1 MSVVSYFSADYPE
14 ARGKFLDACSGAE
27 AEVVHHLN
35 SNATGPDGGALYT
48 DVARIGPAD
57 AELVFIVASATHG
70 VEGFLGS
77 GCQVGYL
84 RQKLYEERPANSCL
98 LFVHAMNPFGFAHVR
113 RVNEDNVDLNRNFL
127 DHAKPYPD
135 KPDYEVVHPWLVPG
149 DWDGPARAA
158 ADKDIAAYIKA
169 HGFAAYQNAV
179 SSGQY
184 SHADGVF
191 YGGVAPTWSNLRWR
205 RLLADYVP
213 GRRRVGFLDLHTG
226 LGPYGYGEP
235 MFLSWPD
242 MAQYERA
249 RQWYGDDV
257 TAPEAGDSTSS
268 AVQGVVAAAFADLA
282 ADAEV
287 TAIAL
292 EYGTLPVTDV
302 LEAVRADNWLY
313 AHGDPTSARGAEIKR
328 QIRDAFYCDKDDW
341 KGLVWERAVDIL
353 RKGLTGLGG

>member
-14 ARGKFLDACSGAE
+14 ARGKFLEACSGAG
-27 AEVVHHLN
+27 AVLTHHLN
-35 SNATGPDGGALYT
+35 PNAKGPDGGELYT
-48 DVARIGPAD
+48 DIARLGPAD

-77 GCQVGYL
+77 GCQIGFL
-84 RQKLYEERPANSCL
+84 REKLYAERPEGSCL
-98 LFVHAMNPFGFAHVR
+98 VLIHAMNPYGFAHVR
-113 RVNEDNVDLNRNFL
+113 RVNEENVDLNRNFL
-127 DHAKPYPD
+127 DHDQPYPN
-135 KPDYEVVHPWLVPG
+135 KPEYEAVHPLLLPA
-149 DWDGPARAA
+149 DWDGPARTA
-158 ADKDIAAYIKA
+158 ADKAIAAYVAK
-169 HGFAAYQNAV
+169 HGFAAYQSAV

-184 SHADGVF
+184 AHADGVF
-191 YGGVAPTWSNLRWR
+191 FGGNAPTWSNQNWR
-205 RLLADYVP
+205 RLLAEYVP

-249 RQWYGDDV
+249 RQWYGDEA
-257 TAPEAGDSTSS
+257 TAPEAGNSTSS
-268 AVQGVVAAAFADLA
+268 AVQGVVAAAFADLN

-302 LEAVRADNWLY
+302 LEALRADNWLY
-313 AHGDPTSARGAEIKR
+313 VHGDPATPMGREIKR
-328 QIRDAFYCDKDDW
+328 QIRDAFYCDADDW

-353 RKGLTGLGG
+353 RKGFAGLGG